1 MFCFTT
7 WTNTESDILLY
18 FQMWLKNNHQERN
31 SMRSM
36 FNSGKNSKFMKKL
49 KNLAEDLLNNF
60 GDSDDK

>member
-1 MFCFTT
+1 
-7 WTNTESDILLY
+7 
-18 FQMWLKNNHQERN
+18 MWLKNNHQERN